1 MSIAAQLKVLVVD
14 DTTTSRMLV
23 IDALQEIGFRQI
35 TYASDGQKALKH
47 MMTTPAHLVISDY
60 EMPSLDGV
68 GLLQGIRAYQPTR
81 HVPFV
86 MVTGR
91 GDKALIEKALQFGLN
106 NFVTKPFTVASLK
119 AALQAII
126 KGL

>member
-1 MSIAAQLKVLVVD
+1 
-14 DTTTSRMLV
+14 
-23 IDALQEIGFRQI
+23 
-35 TYASDGQKALKH
+35 

-60 EMPSLDGV
+60 EMPGLDGV
-68 GLLQGIRAYQPTR
+68 GLLQGIRSYQPTR

-91 GDKALIEKALQFGLN
+91 GDKTLIEKARQFGLN